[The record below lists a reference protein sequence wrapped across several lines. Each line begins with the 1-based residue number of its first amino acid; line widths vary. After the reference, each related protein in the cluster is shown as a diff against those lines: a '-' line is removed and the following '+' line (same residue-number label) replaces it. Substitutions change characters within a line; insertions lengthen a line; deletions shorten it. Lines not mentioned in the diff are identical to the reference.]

1 MKKRK
6 LAILSIGQKPCL
18 RENDDILTRL
28 PEDIEIMQYGALDGL
43 TLEEIERDY
52 APGPGDVLLVGG
64 ACGVGVRLGEEK
76 IVPRLQQRKK
86 YRHISLCSGVG
97 LHICIGT
104 SENLHSP
111 LSGQILYHVHALTA
125 SVIPFS
131 RISFCVFVCQ
141 GTSHRCHNRL
151 TDPVF

>member
-6 LAILSIGQKPCL
+6 LAILSIVQKPCL

-76 IVPRLQQRKK
+76 IVPRL
-86 YRHISLCSGVG
+86 
-97 LHICIGT
+97 
-104 SENLHSP
+104 
-111 LSGQILYHVHALTA
+111 
-125 SVIPFS
+125 
-131 RISFCVFVCQ
+131 
-141 GTSHRCHNRL
+141 
-151 TDPVF
+151 